1 MIVENLVGVI
11 CIEKRH
17 RCTAQGIEEKK
28 LEQSPPVDVTT
39 SFINQS
45 ITFPDLPNARGLV
58 EIREIVDLN
67 SVKTELSDIGTS
79 NRSSLP
85 VNHIDNSC
93 GFIDSQ
99 STGSDDT
106 VVEAFTIM
114 YMREKM
120 LEISL

>member
-1 MIVENLVGVI
+1 M
-11 CIEKRH
+11 H
-17 RCTAQGIEEKK
+17 RTGDRREEVRTITTTIRRSNNK
-28 LEQSPPVDVTT
+28 LHQS
-39 SFINQS
+39 INQS
-45 ITFPDLPNARGLV
+45 INQSTTFRDLPNARSLV
-58 EIREIVDLN
+58 EIREIFDLH

-79 NRSSLP
+79 NRSSLS
-85 VNHIDNSC
+85 VNHIDNPC